1 MSTLN
6 DLIMSA
12 VSGAEEDEGLASSDL
27 APEILKVASAI
38 PTRAE
43 SDEIEKIAAALE
55 WFGTTGID
63 AFADLDKRASGAS
76 PDIARIQELVN
87 SDHSITQAVALAH
100 PLMSS
105 EDRGQIVSSLSGTAE
120 KSAESKY
127 KGSNDPECSGSTTSG
142 TQADASD
149 ADADHHPA
157 LASNESAIAFTK
169 QEKSKK
175 TSKSLSRIL
184 DAKPYAD
191 STLRKMLD
199 HTGGIDP
206 NIHAKTASD
215 RTAMLEQVKAA
226 LAQKLAAKVQGAS

>member
-1 MSTLN
+1 ML
-6 DLIMSA
+6 
-12 VSGAEEDEGLASSDL
+12 G
-27 APEILKVASAI
+27 
-38 PTRAE
+38 
-43 SDEIEKIAAALE
+43 
-55 WFGTTGID
+55 FGTTGID

-105 EDRGQIVSSLSGTAE
+105 EDRGQIVSSLSGTVDKEAA
-120 KSAESKY
+120 SNSK
-127 KGSNDPECSGSTTSG
+127 GPDVSTSSVSG

-199 HTGGIDP
+199 HAGGIDP

-226 LAQKLAAKVQGAS
+226 LAQKLAAKVQGAN